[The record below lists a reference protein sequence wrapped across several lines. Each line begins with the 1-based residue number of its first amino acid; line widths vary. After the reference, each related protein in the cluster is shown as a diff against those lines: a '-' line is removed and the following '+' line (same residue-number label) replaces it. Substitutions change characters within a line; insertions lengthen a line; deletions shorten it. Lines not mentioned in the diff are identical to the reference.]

1 MKRFLI
7 LLALLRVLS
16 IPAQIRISDFALSTT
31 DGAAPDV
38 RTACFDPDGDP
49 CALLKLGTDL
59 SGWTFDAGI
68 AGILDVRYEKGAIW
82 LFVPKSARSLSV
94 SHPQYG
100 VLRDWTFP
108 ESLEAGRTYT
118 MKLDY
123 QGPGKT
129 AGRRTARKVQR
140 PAPGTIL
147 PSGQRPGTEP
157 VIVASSLPVATN
169 PGSPYSFIERALPR
183 TSFCEHFIDLYAGC
197 ALMQGET
204 GFETTDQY
212 RFGISY
218 TWNGHRVGPYVSAA
232 TDFDGA
238 FSILT
243 GAAFRLTDPRTSSL
257 DWQLYAGTGLIDG
270 KAGLDAGLRF
280 AWRSSSSVSKAD
292 IGVGCQF
299 YSDTIIP
306 NVSVGLYIL
315 GIPVAL
321 GIGLLFCAL

>member
-16 IPAQIRISDFALSTT
+16 LPAQIRISDFALSTT
-31 DGAAPDV
+31 DCTGPDV

-68 AGILDVRYEKGAIW
+68 AGILDTRYEKGVIW

-100 VLRDWTFP
+100 VLRDWIFP
-108 ESLEAGRTYT
+108 ESLEPGRTYT
-118 MKLDY
+118 MKLDF
-123 QGPGKT
+123 QMPGKT
-129 AGRRTARKVQR
+129 PEGRTVRKAQR
-140 PAPGTIL
+140 PAPGTVL

-157 VIVASSLPVATN
+157 VIVT
-169 PGSPYSFIERALPR
+169 RALPVTEDSASPYPVGR
-183 TSFCEHFIDLYAGC
+183 SISGKAFCEHFIDLYAGC

-218 TWNGHRVGPYVSAA
+218 TWIGRRVGPYVSAA

-270 KAGLDAGLRF
+270 KAGLDAGMRF

-306 NVSVGLYIL
+306 TISVGLYIW

-321 GIGLLFCAL
+321 GIGLLCCTL

>member
-7 LLALLRVLS
+7 LLALLRVFSLS
-16 IPAQIRISDFALSTT
+16 AQIRISDFALSTT
-31 DGAAPDV
+31 DGTGSDV
-38 RTACFDPDGDP
+38 RTACFDPDGNP

-68 AGILDVRYEKGAIW
+68 AGILDIRYEKGTIW

-123 QGPGKT
+123 QEPGKT

-147 PSGQRPGTEP
+147 PSGQRPGTES
-157 VIVASSLPVATN
+157 VVARSLSKTP
-169 PGSPYSFIERALPR
+169 
-183 TSFCEHFIDLYAGC
+183 FCEHFIDLYAGC

-218 TWNGHRVGPYVSAA
+218 TWIGHRVGPYVSAA

-299 YSDTIIP
+299 YHDTVIP
-306 NVSVGLYIL
+306 TISVGLYIW

-321 GIGLLFCAL
+321 GIGLLCCGL

>member
-1 MKRFLI
+1 MKRFLLFLS
-7 LLALLRVLS
+7 LLPGLPLA
-16 IPAQIRISDFALSTT
+16 AQIRISDFALSTT
-31 DGAAPDV
+31 DGAASDV

-59 SGWTFDAGI
+59 SGWTFDAGLD
-68 AGILDVRYEKGAIW
+68 GILDTRYEKGMVW
-82 LFVPKSARSLSV
+82 LFVPKGARSISV
-94 SHPQYG
+94 AHPQYG

-108 ESLEAGRTYT
+108 VSLEAGCTYT

-123 QGPGKT
+123 LHPG
-129 AGRRTARKVQR
+129 RMPRKAQR
-140 PAPGTIL
+140 PAPGAVL
-147 PSGQRPGTEP
+147 PSR
-157 VIVASSLPVATN
+157 
-169 PGSPYSFIERALPR
+169 SFSGK
-183 TSFCEHFIDLYAGC
+183 TFCEHFIDLYAGC
-197 ALMQGET
+197 AHMQGET
-204 GFETTDQY
+204 GFETSDQY

-218 TWNGHRVGPYVSAA
+218 TWIGRRVGPYVSAA

-280 AWRSSSSVSKAD
+280 AWRSSSSVSKVD

-306 NVSVGLYIL
+306 TVSVGLYIW
-315 GIPVAL
+315 GIPVTL
-321 GIGLLFCAL
+321 GIGLLCCGL

>member
-16 IPAQIRISDFALSTT
+16 LPAQIRISDFALSTT
-31 DGAAPDV
+31 DGTGQDV
-38 RTACFDPDGDP
+38 RTACFDPDGNP

-68 AGILDVRYEKGAIW
+68 AGILDARYEKGAIW

-118 MKLDY
+118 MKLDF
-123 QGPGKT
+123 QMPGKT
-129 AGRRTARKVQR
+129 PEGRTVRKVQR
-140 PAPGTIL
+140 PAPGTVL

-157 VIVASSLPVATN
+157 VIVARS
-169 PGSPYSFIERALPR
+169 LPR

-218 TWNGHRVGPYVSAA
+218 TWIGHRVGPYVSAA

-306 NVSVGLYIL
+306 TVSVGLYIW
-315 GIPVAL
+315 GIPVVL

>member
-16 IPAQIRISDFALSTT
+16 LSAQIRISDFALSTT
-31 DGAAPDV
+31 DGIGSDV
-38 RTACFDPDGDP
+38 RTACFDPDGNP

-68 AGILDVRYEKGAIW
+68 AGILDIRYEKGAIW
-82 LFVPKSARSLSV
+82 LFVPKSARSLSI

-123 QGPGKT
+123 QEPGKT

-140 PAPGTIL
+140 PAPGTVL

-157 VIVASSLPVATN
+157 VIVA
-169 PGSPYSFIERALPR
+169 RALSQ

-218 TWNGHRVGPYVSAA
+218 TWIGRRVGPYVSAA

-292 IGVGCQF
+292 VGVGCQF
-299 YSDTIIP
+299 YRDTIIP
-306 NVSVGLYIL
+306 TVNVGLYIW

-321 GIGLLFCAL
+321 GIGLLCCGL